1 MVFELSDNFNRG
13 ARIKVIGVGGCGGN
27 AVDTMILS
35 GLEGVEFITSNTDS
49 QALVSSLADLK
60 IQLGSELTKGL
71 GAGANPDV
79 GKNAAIESREQLVEI
94 CSDADMIFIA
104 AGMGGGTGTGGA
116 PIVAEIARECGALV
130 VGVVTKPFGFEG
142 ARKSVVAEEGLK
154 NLKAVVD
161 TVITIPNQRL
171 LSIASKNT
179 SLADAFKKA
188 DDVLFQAVKGISDVI
203 TVPGLV
209 NVDFADVKTI
219 MSEMGRALMG
229 SGLAMGENRG
239 LEAARQAISS
249 PLLEDISIKGARG
262 VLINVTGS
270 SDLTLNDMN
279 DASTLVHEEAHP
291 DANIIIGAVIDET
304 MGDEVRV
311 TVIAT
316 GFGETGEIPVSNKTN
331 QIKTTE
337 AMGHDMGTSHHGQSV
352 GIEQNQPMMQGQ
364 GMAHTPPPANPNVG
378 QAHQPPASHSQQP
391 LPMAAVGGVMQGG
404 ASYNHG
410 EYGSR
415 VDKRGGMNGGRD
427 DDYYDTPTFL
437 RKHAD

>member
-79 GKNAAIESREQLVEI
+79 GKGAAIESREQLVEI

-116 PIVAEIARECGALV
+116 PVVAEIARECGALV

-154 NLKAVVD
+154 NLRAVVD

-316 GFGETGEIPVSNKTN
+316 GFGEAGEVPVSNN
-331 QIKTTE
+331 SDQIKTE
-337 AMGHDMGTSHHGQSV
+337 AVGHDMDVSHGQSM
-352 GIEQNQPMMQGQ
+352 GIHNQPMMQGQ
-364 GMAHTPPPANPNVG
+364 GMAQAPHANPNAG
-378 QAHQPPASHSQQP
+378 QAQQPSASHSQQP
-391 LPMAAVGGVMQGG
+391 LPMTAVGGVMQGG
-404 ASYNHG
+404 ASYNHV
-410 EYGSR
+410 EYGR
-415 VDKRGGMNGGRD
+415 MDKRGGMNGSRD
-427 DDYYDTPTFL
+427 EDYYDTPTFL

>member
-35 GLEGVEFITSNTDS
+35 GLEGVDFVTSNTDS
-49 QALVSSLADLK
+49 QALISSLADFK
-60 IQLGSELTKGL
+60 VQLGSELTKGL

-79 GKNAAIESREQLVEI
+79 GRNAAIESREQLVEI

-116 PIVAEIARECGALV
+116 PIVAEVARECGALV

-142 ARKSVVAEEGLK
+142 ARKAAVAEEGLK
-154 NLKAVVD
+154 NLKEVVD

-270 SDLTLNDMN
+270 SDLTLTDMN

-316 GFGETGEIPVSNKTN
+316 GFGEAGEIPVSNSSSH
-331 QIKTTE
+331 IRTE
-337 AMGHDMGTSHHGQSV
+337 AIGHDVAAGG
-352 GIEQNQPMMQGQ
+352 NQVM
-364 GMAHTPPPANPNVG
+364 NPNQNTLHPNQHTALN
-378 QAHQPPASHSQQP
+378 QAPGGIYNQESPVTHSRQQM
-391 LPMAAVGGVMQGG
+391 PMAAAGGSMSPTAQLNFGDLG
-404 ASYNHG
+404 RN
-410 EYGSR
+410 E
-415 VDKRGGMNGGRD
+415 KRGGVNGRD
-427 DDYYDTPTFL
+427 EDYYDTPTFL

>member
-116 PIVAEIARECGALV
+116 PVVAEIARECGALV

-142 ARKSVVAEEGLK
+142 ARKAVVAEEGLK
-154 NLKAVVD
+154 NLRAVVD

-209 NVDFADVKTI
+209 NVDFADVRTI

-239 LEAARQAISS
+239 LEAARQAIS
-249 PLLEDISIKGARG
+249 RG

-270 SDLTLNDMN
+270 SDLTLSDMN

-316 GFGETGEIPVSNKTN
+316 GFGEAGEIPVSNSTN
-331 QIKTTE
+331 QVRTE
-337 AMGHDMGTSHHGQSV
+337 AMGHDMGASQGQSM
-352 GIEQNQPMMQGQ
+352 GIQPNQPMMQGQ
-364 GMAHTPPPANPNVG
+364 GMAHTPPANPNVG

-391 LPMAAVGGVMQGG
+391 LPMSAVGGVMVGG

-410 EYGSR
+410 EYGR
-415 VDKRGGMNGGRD
+415 TDKRGGMNGSRD
-427 DDYYDTPTFL
+427 EDYYDTPTFL

>member
-35 GLEGVEFITSNTDS
+35 GLEGVEFITTNTDS

-116 PIVAEIARECGALV
+116 PVVAEIARECGALV

-142 ARKSVVAEEGLK
+142 ARKSVVAEEGLE

-316 GFGETGEIPVSNKTN
+316 GFGEEGEIPVSNNSN
-331 QIKTTE
+331 QIKTE
-337 AMGHDMGTSHHGQSV
+337 AMGHDMGVNHGQNT
-352 GIEQNQPMMQGQ
+352 GMQPNQPMMQGQ
-364 GMAHTPPPANPNVG
+364 GMAHTPPANPNVG

-391 LPMAAVGGVMQGG
+391 LPMSAVGGVMVGG
-404 ASYNHG
+404 ASYNPG
-410 EYGSR
+410 EYSR
-415 VDKRGGMNGGRD
+415 TDKRGGMNGSRD
-427 DDYYDTPTFL
+427 EDYYDTPTFL